1 MTASAADCLS
11 LLECFQRLPDPR
23 DPRGVRHALASLLAG
38 AAAAVLA
45 GARSFTAIGE
55 WIADAPA
62 QVMAVLGVRRDPL
75 SRAWQPPDESTVRRL
90 FEQLDTD
97 ALDEAVYSWLASRA
111 TTAGTAAESPA
122 RARRRAVA
130 VDGKALRGARNRD
143 GEPVHL
149 LAALGHGSGLVFAQT
164 DVGRKTNEITRF
176 QPLLERLDLHDCVVT
191 ADALHTQREHATFL
205 IEQKRAH
212 YVLIVKKNQPSL
224 YAQVKRLS
232 WKQIPIQH
240 RERDRGHGREERRTL
255 KVVTVKVGLLFPHAV
270 QAMQI
275 KRQVRDSSAGRW
287 RTVTVYAITDL
298 PAWQAPP
305 ADLAAWI
312 RGHWSI
318 ENRLHYVRDVTYAE
332 DHSQVR
338 TGNAPRAMAT
348 LRNLA
353 IGALR
358 LNGAGNIAQAI
369 RYTSRDATRALA
381 VLNLA

>member
-1 MTASAADCLS
+1 MAASTGNSLS

-55 WIADAPA
+55 WIAEAPA

-90 FEQLDTD
+90 FEQLDTE
-97 ALDEAVYSWLASRA
+97 ALDEAVCSWLAGRA
-111 TTAGTAAESPA
+111 ATADTTIHSPA
-122 RARRRAVA
+122 RARRQAVA
-130 VDGKALRGARNRD
+130 VDGKALRGARHRG

-149 LAALGHGSGLVFAQT
+149 LATFDHSNGLVLAQT
-164 DVGRKTNEITRF
+164 DVHGKTNEITRF
-176 QPLLERLDLHDCVVT
+176 QHLLQRLDLDDRVVT

-232 WKQIPIQH
+232 WKQIPVQH
-240 RERDRGHGREERRTL
+240 RERDRGHGREECRTL
-255 KVVTVKVGLLFPHAV
+255 KAVTLTTGLLFPHAV
-270 QAMQI
+270 QAMRI
-275 KRQVRDSSAGRW
+275 KRQVKRQVKDGSTGRW

-312 RGHWSI
+312 RGHDCITSA
-318 ENRLHYVRDVTYAE
+318 TSPTPMTTAE
-332 DHSQVR
+332 S
-338 TGNAPRAMAT
+338 APAT
-348 LRNLA
+348 LHA
-353 IGALR
+353 PWPAC
-358 LNGAGNIAQAI
+358 A
-369 RYTSRDATRALA
+369 TSPSVPYA
-381 VLNLA
+381 